1 VPSSM
6 IFVGLVVMW
15 LLILVPAV
23 ARRRQEVARPS
34 ATALAGRVLERSP
47 CREPEPDREQAAG
60 RDVEVNV
67 RHELEPART
76 VATRTEVD
84 DRHGVPAPS
93 EANPRPRNT
102 DRLDGWSWRDDEE
115 AQIPAPRSRG
125 EERPSGS
132 NRAGSEPPRYRPGRG
147 GYDPHAAAL
156 TARARYAFRRRMVL
170 ALLILAVGTAVAAAF
185 TLPQLWWGHGAADL
199 LLVGYLVYL
208 RRQVRVEESI
218 RRRRAARMDSPRR
231 VADDVDSDERSGTS
245 SAEVRARR
253 SGGPAGARFDDHAD
267 VDDAP
272 AAQEVDGADLADGSP
287 AVTAGYV
294 GGSTVAAA
302 EKQGTTP
309 TTSTTSTEP
318 VDEPPA
324 LPRRKPLPLP
334 PVPIGTTLVD
344 TTEEDPSLHELEC
357 LARPDYRRASGQ

>member
-1 VPSSM
+1 MPSSM

-47 CREPEPDREQAAG
+47 CREPEPDRERAAG

-84 DRHGVPAPS
+84 DRQGVPAPS
-93 EANPRPRNT
+93 KADPRPRNT

-125 EERPSGS
+125 EERPPGS
-132 NRAGSEPPRYRPGRG
+132 SRAGSESPRYRPGRG

-185 TLPQLWWGHGAADL
+185 ALPQLWWGHGAADL

-218 RRRRAARMDSPRR
+218 RRRRAARMDSTRR
-231 VADDVDSDERSGTS
+231 AADEVDPEEPSRTS
-245 SAEVRARR
+245 SADVRARR
-253 SGGPAGARFDDHAD
+253 SGASPGTRLDDHAD
-267 VDDAP
+267 VGDAHED
-272 AAQEVDGADLADGSP
+272 QEEDGADLADGSP
-287 AVTAGYV
+287 AVTAGDV
-294 GGSTVAAA
+294 GGSTVDAA
-302 EKQGTTP
+302 ERSTP
-309 TTSTTSTEP
+309 TTSATSTEP

-344 TTEEDPSLHELEC
+344 TTEEDPSLHELES